1 MGHNPEENMAL
12 VTETRATPEAI
23 VDNLNRA
30 ATYLR
35 GRSDVSG
42 KIAVMGWCFRW
53 RRSPELRA

>member
-42 KIAVMGWCFRW
+42 KIAVMG
-53 RRSPELRA
+53 